1 MKSKVLENKKN
12 KKNALLKSVFDL
24 FTKTDIH
31 SVSVQDIVKQA
42 GVAKG
47 TFYLYFKDKYQARDV
62 LIQNEAMRLFNNA
75 HLELEKNDIQDFE
88 DAVVYIIN
96 QVLLQ
101 LENNPIILKFI
112 ERNLSWGI
120 FHEHLQNTIEGNTLD
135 LVSNFR
141 SLAEKNGYYF
151 DRPEVVLYIIIET
164 AGSTCYNSILY
175 DQPLPIK
182 EFKPYLFQSI
192 RAILRSYKAE
202 QPAKEQKQ

>member
-12 KKNALLKSVFDL
+12 KKNALLKSAFDL

-120 FHEHLQNTIEGNTLD
+120 LHEHLQNTIEGNTLD

-202 QPAKEQKQ
+202 QPAKEQK

>member
-12 KKNALLKSVFDL
+12 KKNALLKSAFDL

-164 AGSTCYNSILY
+164 VGSTCYNSILY
-175 DQPLPIK
+175 NQPLPIK

>member
-1 MKSKVLENKKN
+1 MKFKVLENKKN
-12 KKNALLKSVFDL
+12 KKNALLKSAFDL

-141 SLAEKNGYYF
+141 SLAEKNSYYF

-175 DQPLPIK
+175 NQPLPIK

-192 RAILRSYKAE
+192 RAILRSYKAK

>member
-1 MKSKVLENKKN
+1 MKPKVLENKKN
-12 KKNALLKSVFDL
+12 KKNALLKSAFDL

>member
-1 MKSKVLENKKN
+1 M
-12 KKNALLKSVFDL
+12 
-24 FTKTDIH
+24 
-31 SVSVQDIVKQA
+31 
-42 GVAKG
+42 AKG

-120 FHEHLQNTIEGNTLD
+120 FH
-135 LVSNFR
+135 
-141 SLAEKNGYYF
+141 
-151 DRPEVVLYIIIET
+151 
-164 AGSTCYNSILY
+164 
-175 DQPLPIK
+175 
-182 EFKPYLFQSI
+182 
-192 RAILRSYKAE
+192 
-202 QPAKEQKQ
+202 

>member
-1 MKSKVLENKKN
+1 MGDC
-12 KKNALLKSVFDL
+12 KNALLKSAFDL

-175 DQPLPIK
+175 NQPLPIK

>member
-12 KKNALLKSVFDL
+12 KKNALLKSAFDL

-141 SLAEKNGYYF
+141 SLAEKNSYYF

-175 DQPLPIK
+175 NQPLPIK

>member
-12 KKNALLKSVFDL
+12 KKNALLKSAFDL

-202 QPAKEQKQ
+202 QSAKEQKQ

>member
-12 KKNALLKSVFDL
+12 KKNALLKSAFDL

-88 DAVVYIIN
+88 DAVVYIIH
-96 QVLLQ
+96 QVLRQ
-101 LENNPIILKFI
+101 VENNPIILKFI

>member
-1 MKSKVLENKKN
+1 MKSKALENKKN
-12 KKNALLKSVFDL
+12 KKNALLKSAFDL

-175 DQPLPIK
+175 NQPLPIK

>member
-12 KKNALLKSVFDL
+12 KKNALLTSAFDL

-88 DAVVYIIN
+88 DTVVYIIN

-192 RAILRSYKAE
+192 RAILRSYKAK

>member
-12 KKNALLKSVFDL
+12 KKNALLKSAFDL

-175 DQPLPIK
+175 NQPLPIK

>member
-12 KKNALLKSVFDL
+12 KKNALLKSAFDL

-62 LIQNEAMRLFNNA
+62 PIQNEAMRLFNNA

-151 DRPEVVLYIIIET
+151 DRPEVVLYIIIEI

-175 DQPLPIK
+175 NQPLPIK

>member
-12 KKNALLKSVFDL
+12 KKNALLKSAFDL

>member
-12 KKNALLKSVFDL
+12 KKNALLKSAFDL

-141 SLAEKNGYYF
+141 SLAEKNSYYF
-151 DRPEVVLYIIIET
+151 DRPEVVLYIIIEI

-175 DQPLPIK
+175 NQPLPIK

>member
-12 KKNALLKSVFDL
+12 KKNALLKSAFDL

-192 RAILRSYKAE
+192 RAILRSYKAQ

>member
-1 MKSKVLENKKN
+1 MKFKVLENKKN
-12 KKNALLKSVFDL
+12 KKNALLKSAFDL

-175 DQPLPIK
+175 NQPLPIK
-182 EFKPYLFQSI
+182 QFKPYLFQSI
-192 RAILRSYKAE
+192 RAIMCSYKAE

>member
-12 KKNALLKSVFDL
+12 KKNALLKSAFDL

-42 GVAKG
+42 DVAKG

-175 DQPLPIK
+175 NQPLPIK

>member
-12 KKNALLKSVFDL
+12 KKNALLKSAFDL

-31 SVSVQDIVKQA
+31 SISVQDIVKQA

>member
-12 KKNALLKSVFDL
+12 KKNALLKSAFDL

-175 DQPLPIK
+175 NH
-182 EFKPYLFQSI
+182 
-192 RAILRSYKAE
+192 
-202 QPAKEQKQ
+202 

>member
-12 KKNALLKSVFDL
+12 KKNALLKSAFDL

-175 DQPLPIK
+175 NQPLPIK

-192 RAILRSYKAE
+192 RALLRSYKAE

>member
-12 KKNALLKSVFDL
+12 KKNALLKSAFDL

-112 ERNLSWGI
+112 ERNLTWGI

-175 DQPLPIK
+175 NQPLPIK
-182 EFKPYLFQSI
+182 DFKPYLFQSI

>member
-12 KKNALLKSVFDL
+12 KKNALLKSAFDL

-47 TFYLYFKDKYQARDV
+47 TFYLYYKDKYQARDV

-175 DQPLPIK
+175 NQPLPIK

>member
-12 KKNALLKSVFDL
+12 KKNALLKSAFDL

-96 QVLLQ
+96 QILLQ

>member
-12 KKNALLKSVFDL
+12 KKNALLKSAFDL

-88 DAVVYIIN
+88 DAIVYIIN

>member
-12 KKNALLKSVFDL
+12 KKNALLKSAFDL

-151 DRPEVVLYIIIET
+151 DRTEVVLYIIIET

>member
-1 MKSKVLENKKN
+1 MKFKVLENKKN
-12 KKNALLKSVFDL
+12 KKNALLKSAFDL

-141 SLAEKNGYYF
+141 SLAEKNSYYF

-175 DQPLPIK
+175 NQPLPIK